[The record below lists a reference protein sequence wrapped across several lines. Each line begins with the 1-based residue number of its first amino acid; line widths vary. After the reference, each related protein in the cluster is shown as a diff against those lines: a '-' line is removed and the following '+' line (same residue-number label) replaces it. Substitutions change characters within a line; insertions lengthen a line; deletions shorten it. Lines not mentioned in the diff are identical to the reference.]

1 MENVAVLSKRDL
13 RLVLCS
19 NIYMAL
25 ITVTTV
31 NVNIGE

>member
-1 MENVAVLSKRDL
+1 MENVAVLSKSDL
-13 RLVLCS
+13 ILVLCS

-31 NVNIGE
+31 NVNIRE